1 MLCYLFVCLALTS
14 CTIGVVKKEIVIA
27 NEDVSTTPTPAVPA
41 TNSTVSIV
49 TPTAAAMATP
59 TLPSTPF
66 PQPTATSTPSPT
78 ANPVIPAPKL
88 NIDSFTLKAQD
99 LPDNGKRVTFHWE
112 TTGAT
117 KVILTS
123 GTQRRFMLWWDYLD
137 VDGELIYDFTHSY
150 YVNPE
155 MRLNAYDAKG
165 NSVTVTR
172 TVTWPCTYTYYFDNP
187 STTCPYFS
195 VTLTDGAFQQ
205 FEHGWMIWVRE
216 LEIDSETQ
224 TNLIFV
230 FYDSGFYERY
240 DDTWVEGQTERDP
253 TLKPPNGLQQP
264 IRGFGK
270 LWRETPKV
278 REGLGW
284 ATDQERG
291 YPIQWQAEMRE
302 SIPGIAY
309 LEHIDG
315 RIIRTYNWYNGSWE
329 IWNP

>member
-1 MLCYLFVCLALTS
+1 
-14 CTIGVVKKEIVIA
+14 
-27 NEDVSTTPTPAVPA
+27 
-41 TNSTVSIV
+41 
-49 TPTAAAMATP
+49 
-59 TLPSTPF
+59 
-66 PQPTATSTPSPT
+66 
-78 ANPVIPAPKL
+78 
-88 NIDSFTLKAQD
+88 
-99 LPDNGKRVTFHWE
+99 
-112 TTGAT
+112 
-117 KVILTS
+117 
-123 GTQRRFMLWWDYLD
+123 
-137 VDGELIYDFTHSY
+137 
-150 YVNPE
+150 
-155 MRLNAYDAKG
+155 
-165 NSVTVTR
+165 
-172 TVTWPCTYTYYFDNP
+172 
-187 STTCPYFS
+187 
-195 VTLTDGAFQQ
+195 LTDGAFQQ

-284 ATDQERG
+284 ATDQEYG